1 MTNTPDLEAAKAAA
15 AEGQAVPDMRKR
27 KAKGKGEADG
37 AREPELFGLLKP
49 DCPVTALGV
58 QGDKIWLLDRFNQL
72 QCFKPDEL
80 RKGVISLIFGHDYAL
95 EEWPQK
101 KLMEGTGKNGIE
113 PKWVPNGKIDQDA
126 VQNAVIAA
134 CAAKGIFKPQGKV
147 FGRGAHRGRDDDN
160 QLLLHMGAKV
170 WISSAKDWRGA
181 PSKIDV
187 TEHKAGAIGGRYFP
201 ADDALQPPAAEA
213 SIPDEARALQ
223 ALFAR
228 WYWVEP
234 EIAPLL
240 LLGMVGQMFIC
251 GALAWRSHVWLA
263 GSTAAGK
270 SSLQKIIRA
279 IHADWVFTTEDAS
292 EAAVRQLLDNDT
304 LPVMI
309 DEAEAADN
317 PERQRAMLNL
327 AKKASSG
334 AKIARGGNDHKGH
347 EFIAQSAFL
356 FSSVLHAPMLGEDRN
371 RFAILDMMQ
380 VPAKAEQ
387 LDVNPMLAGWRAIG
401 RKMHRRMLEQWPRF
415 DQTLA
420 VYKRQ
425 IHSHGYMG
433 RWQDTYGTL
442 LACADMLLFDSA
454 PGGEVRAGEAP
465 DRPSEVDWVLRIL
478 PMMVRSRTEARSDDE
493 RIIAYLQSLTLPGA
507 NGAAPETIGQWL
519 WRAMEPRLND
529 SGDELAS
536 DAVNETARARL
547 KSVGLRLVTLEPGR
561 DGRLRVAG
569 EPMIRDWQ
577 SAYLAIAYPTCKPL
591 ADLFKGS
598 DWANGGWLQS
608 FGKVQGVQKGM
619 KVRFTPG
626 SSDNAIAVPLMALKG
641 EE

>member
-1 MTNTPDLEAAKAAA
+1 MSDTPDLETAKAASAEAPA
-15 AEGQAVPDMRKR
+15 APDMRRR
-27 KAKGKGEADG
+27 KTKAATPDE
-37 AREPELFGLLKP
+37 REPQLFVHLKP

-58 QGDKIWLLDRFNQL
+58 QGDKVWLLDRFNQL

-80 RKGVISLIFGHDYAL
+80 RKGVISLIFGQDYAL
-95 EEWPQK
+95 EEWPQMR
-101 KLMEGTGKNGIE
+101 LVEGTGKKDIPPRFE
-113 PKWVPNGKIDQDA
+113 PNGKVDQDA
-126 VQNAVIAA
+126 VQNAIIGA
-134 CAAKGIFKPQGKV
+134 CSGKGIFKPQGKV
-147 FGRGAHRGRDDDN
+147 FGRGAHRGRDDDS
-160 QLLLHMGAKV
+160 QILLHMGSKV
-170 WISSAKDWRGA
+170 LISSAKDWRGMA
-181 PSKIDV
+181 ADIDV
-187 TEHKAGAIGGRYFP
+187 SVHRAGAIEGRYFP

-213 SIPDEARALQ
+213 SSRDEGESLKN
-223 ALFAR
+223 LFTQ

-240 LLGMVGQMFIC
+240 LLGHVGQMFIC
-251 GALAWRSHVWLA
+251 GALSWRSHVWLA

-270 SSLQKIIRA
+270 SSLQKVIRA
-279 IHADWVFTTEDAS
+279 IHGDWVLTTEDAS
-292 EAAVRQLLDNDT
+292 EAAIRQLLNNDT

-317 PERQRAMLNL
+317 PERQRAMMNL
-327 AKKASSG
+327 AKKSSSG
-334 AKIARGGNDHKGH
+334 GKILRGGADHKGQ
-347 EFIAQSAFL
+347 EFTAQSCFL

-380 VPAKAEQ
+380 VPATAKQ

-415 DQTLA
+415 EATLTA
-420 VYKRQ
+420 YKRQ

-454 PGGEVRAGEAP
+454 PGVGIRAGESP
-465 DRPSEVDWVLRIL
+465 DRPTEIDWVLKIL
-478 PMMVRSRTEARSDDE
+478 PMMVRSKTEARSDDE
-493 RIIAYLQSLTLPGA
+493 RIIAYLQSLTLPGS
-507 NGAAPETIGQWL
+507 NGAAPETIGQWI
-519 WRAMEPRLND
+519 WRAMEPR
-529 SGDELAS
+529 GAEDE
-536 DAVNETARARL
+536 NEAISNPINEVARSRL
-547 KSVGLRLVTLEPGR
+547 KNVGLRLVTLDRGR
-561 DGRLRVAG
+561 DGKMKVSG
-569 EPMIRDWQ
+569 EPIVRDWA

-608 FGKVQGVQKGM
+608 FGKVQGVEKGL

-626 SSDNAIAVPLMALKG
+626 SSDNAIAIPLVALKG
-641 EE
+641 DE